1 MAPLQATLHERSP
14 RDTTAAT
21 ISPTQ
26 FDQPA
31 ETATLKTPSPAKAKK
46 RHTYIWQCCYCGFRR
61 IMSALSF
68 RRKQDK
74 DNMWEPKVR
83 VYVVVGN
90 DEISRTITALLDP
103 QCHENLISTGC
114 LHDSFP
120 EVVYDTLVGVPIGTS
135 ITGRED
141 YLSISTIDIRWTGC
155 DDRALQS
162 NKGLCFRPRVESS
175 TCHVVESEE
184 FDLIIGRP
192 TIDKCKLF
200 KRNRIIAAF
209 RGINPSAKSENV
221 DSDQQDAD
229 ARREKAKEYKKLR
242 EKEKEDARKPTK

>member
-1 MAPLQATLHERSP
+1 
-14 RDTTAAT
+14 
-21 ISPTQ
+21 
-26 FDQPA
+26 
-31 ETATLKTPSPAKAKK
+31 
-46 RHTYIWQCCYCGFRR
+46 
-61 IMSALSF
+61 MSALSF

-209 RGINPSAKSENV
+209 RGINPSAKCTSQDLACFFRANSQCAAENV